1 MDKDKN
7 IGCLVLVIFIIGF
20 WFGGNHAK
28 YEGHNAEYW
37 FNYYDSQDG
46 INEELTSKYNDFRSC
61 VEDYDSLNWQ
71 EKIKIGGIF
80 YYCE

>member
-7 IGCLVLVIFIIGF
+7 IGCLVLIIFLIGF

-28 YEGHNAEYW
+28 YEGYNAEYW
-37 FNYYDSQDG
+37 FNQYDVQDG
-46 INEELTSKYNDFRSC
+46 IYYDFRSC
-61 VEDYDSLNWQ
+61 VEDYETFSWE
-71 EKIKIGGIF
+71 EKIKIGGVF